1 MQHSSARY
9 NHCKIRAF
17 MKKTPF
23 LALVLLAATLASSV
37 VYAEK
42 ADSGKPMNIEADT
55 LRHDDLKQTSVFTG
69 NVVLTKGTIILRG
82 AQVDVR
88 QDAQGYQFG
97 VVIAAPGKRAFF
109 RQKRDTLPGA
119 PDEYIEGEG
128 ETIEYDGRADIVKF
142 IKRAELRR
150 YIGGTVADHI
160 HGDVI
165 VYNNLTDVFTVDGNP
180 SNASA
185 ANPGGRV
192 RAILAPR
199 AAASAPAAA
208 PATPAV
214 NSTLRSSTTL
224 GGDKK

>member
-1 MQHSSARY
+1 
-9 NHCKIRAF
+9 
-17 MKKTPF
+17 MKNLFSFTPW
-23 LALVLLAATLASSV
+23 LLAALLACGAAH
-37 VYAEK
+37 AEK
-42 ADSGKPMNIEADT
+42 ADSTQPMNIEADT

-88 QDAQGYQFG
+88 QDPQGYQFG
-97 VVIAAPGKRAFF
+97 VVTAAPGKRAFF

-150 YIGGTVADHI
+150 YIGGTMADQI

-180 SNASA
+180 SNASS

-192 RAILAPR
+192 RAVLAPR
-199 AAASAPAAA
+199 AAASAPAPA
-208 PATPAV
+208 PATP
-214 NSTLRSSTTL
+214 STAPALRSSTTL
-224 GGDKK
+224 GGAKK